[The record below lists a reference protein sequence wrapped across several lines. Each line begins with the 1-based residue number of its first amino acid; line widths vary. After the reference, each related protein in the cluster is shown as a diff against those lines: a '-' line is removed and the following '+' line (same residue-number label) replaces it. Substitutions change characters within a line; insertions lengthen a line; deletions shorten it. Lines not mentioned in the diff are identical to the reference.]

1 MQKFKL
7 SAIIEII
14 SGGTPKTSVAEYWN
28 GDIPWLSVVDFGDCN
43 KYVYNTEKQITPL
56 GLKESATKVLNA
68 EDIILSARGTVGALA
83 MLGRPMA
90 FNQSCFGLR
99 AKSDVLNQHYLYYYL
114 RNYIRNLKQRCQ
126 GSVFDT
132 INLSTFDTLDVY
144 IPCLEEQNKV
154 ASLLS
159 SIDLKIDNN
168 NRIISEIESMA
179 KTIYDYW
186 FLQFDFPDENGRP
199 YKSSGGKMVWNEEL
213 KREIPE
219 GWHNGTLKSLGNIIG
234 GGTPST
240 NNEEYYTD
248 NGISWITPKDLSET
262 NNKFIRHGER
272 DITQKGLSNSSA
284 VLMPRGTVL
293 MTSRAPI
300 GYLGIAS
307 NEVCTNQG
315 FKSILPK
322 ESYDSEFIYQT
333 LNMLMPYIK
342 QIGSGSTFAEVSKSD
357 MEKINIII
365 PSVKIRVLF
374 NNKIKSIN
382 ELIEN
387 LENENKELAS
397 LRDFLLPMLMN
408 GQVTFKE

>member
-1 MQKFKL
+1 MLKIKDLCIEIGDGLHGTPQYDINGDYYFINGNNLSNKFIIVDSTTKKLSKNESEKFKKPIGKNTL
-7 SAIIEII
+7 LISINGTLGEMAFYNDENIILGKSACYLNFKSIKDKEFVYYLFC
-14 SGGTPKTSVAEYWN
+14 TKPFKKYLNMVATGSTIKN
-28 GDIPWLSVVDFGDCN
+28 IAP
-43 KYVYNTEKQITPL
+43 KQIGEFAFNMPVF
-56 GLKESATKVLNA
+56 KDKISN
-68 EDIILSARGTVGALA
+68 ILS
-83 MLGRPMA
+83 
-90 FNQSCFGLR
+90 
-99 AKSDVLNQHYLYYYL
+99 
-114 RNYIRNLKQRCQ
+114 NLD
-126 GSVFDT
+126 SV
-132 INLSTFDTLDVY
+132 I
-144 IPCLEEQNKV
+144 E
-154 ASLLS
+154 
-159 SIDLKIDNN
+159 NN
-168 NRIISEIESMA
+168 NKIIYELESMA

-213 KREIPE
+213 KRDIPE

-408 GQVTFKE
+408 GQVTFKEL

>member
-186 FLQFDFPDENGRP
+186 FLQFDFPDENGKP

-219 GWHNGTLKSLGNIIG
+219 GWEYKPLIDIESNIITGKTPPTTDLDNYNGNIPFITIG
-234 GGTPST
+234 DMRDNIYVVKTAQMLST
-240 NNEEYYTD
+240 KGANSQFKKYLPNDSIVVSCIATIGLVSITTQYSQTNQQINGIVISNDFNIYFLYFALKNHFTNSINVKTGNTFSNMNKNEFSNIRLLYNQEIVRLYYKESEKLFKQIKILQLENNE
-248 NGISWITPKDLSET
+248 L
-262 NNKFIRHGER
+262 
-272 DITQKGLSNSSA
+272 
-284 VLMPRGTVL
+284 V
-293 MTSRAPI
+293 
-300 GYLGIAS
+300 
-307 NEVCTNQG
+307 
-315 FKSILPK
+315 
-322 ESYDSEFIYQT
+322 
-333 LNMLMPYIK
+333 
-342 QIGSGSTFAEVSKSD
+342 
-357 MEKINIII
+357 
-365 PSVKIRVLF
+365 
-374 NNKIKSIN
+374 
-382 ELIEN
+382 
-387 LENENKELAS
+387 S

-408 GQVTFKE
+408 GQVTFKDLK